1 MSHRDLILWCLTFG
15 FEIFLCI
22 LVYGRGLQRRL
33 PFFVGYAT
41 LLLLSTIALELI
53 YLHFGFRSTTYY
65 YADWIT
71 TGLDAVGRSLAIA
84 ELCHYGLRAYRGV
97 WALAW
102 RFLSAVA
109 LVSLGHAAIDAWG
122 QPSWFATYVLTL
134 DRDVEFTS
142 VLVLIAL
149 LLICRY
155 YGLAL
160 EPLEKWIA
168 VGICLFCV
176 VDAVNKTM
184 LRDLLSSSFSH
195 LSGMQ
200 PKIEQL
206 NELCNTILL
215 SAFMISMGIWCLAL
229 RKPLPAPAATPQ
241 LLPAGVY
248 EELSPAVNLRLRAF
262 NDRLL
267 ELLKP

>member
-1 MSHRDLILWCLTFG
+1 MSHRDLLLWCSTLG
-15 FEIFLCI
+15 FELVLCV
-22 LVYGRGLQRRL
+22 LVYARGLPRRL
-33 PFFVGYAT
+33 PFFSSYVT
-41 LLLLSTIALELI
+41 LLLLGTLGMEPV
-53 YLHFGFRSTTYY
+53 YLHFGFRSAAFY

-71 TGLDAVGRSLAIA
+71 TGLNAVGRGLAIA

-102 RFLSAVA
+102 RILSVLA
-109 LVSLGHAAIDAWG
+109 LISFGHAAFDAWG
-122 QPSWFATYVLTL
+122 QPGWIVTYVLTL

-149 LLICRY
+149 LLIRRY
-155 YGLAL
+155 YALSL

-168 VGICLFCV
+168 AGICLFCV

-184 LRDLLSSSFSH
+184 LRDLLSSSFHH
-195 LSGMQ
+195 LSRVQ
-200 PKIEQL
+200 PEIEQL
-206 NELCNTILL
+206 NEMCNTILF
-215 SAFMISMGIWCLAL
+215 SAFIVSMSIWCFAL
-229 RKPLPAPAATPQ
+229 RKPLPAPAAIPQ
-241 LLPAGVY
+241 LLPAEVY